1 MSAVPGPAAR
11 VAGGG
16 AEATPPPAG
25 TGRDTDGQEI
35 SGMNDTPARASAVI
49 VGAGIVGNSLACHLA
64 RLGWRDLV
72 LVDKGPMPNPGGS
85 TGHASNF
92 IFPIEYSKMMM
103 ELTRDSTEQYQELGV
118 FTQSG
123 GIEVARTQARM
134 DELRRRCTAAR
145 AWGIPAQMVSP
156 AEVAK
161 LVPYLDESVILG
173 GAHFPTVGV
182 VNSLRAGT
190 LMREEAQHSGALHVL
205 AGAEVLSIDTS
216 GRGRNGLP
224 RITSVRTTAGDIET
238 SICVVCCGVWSP
250 RIARMAGARIP
261 LTPIV
266 HQMISVGP
274 VPLFAGTQGEI
285 AYPIVRDVDT
295 NMYERQHG
303 GDMEVGS
310 YAHRA
315 IIVPPDDIPSIEES
329 ALSPTELPFTADDFD
344 PQLAEALELMPD
356 LLGDEKVGIRYA
368 INGLISMT
376 PDGHPL
382 LGPAPEVDGLWSA
395 AASWIK
401 EGPGVGRAVAE
412 WMSGQVPSVDVDEAN
427 IARFY
432 PSQRTVAH
440 VQARAREGFN
450 KMYGIVHPAEQW
462 ESGRPV
468 RVSPVYDREREL
480 GAVFFET
487 AGWERPHWY
496 ASNEALLERYAGR
509 LMPRDAEW
517 DARWWSP
524 VINAEHLAM
533 RDACALVNL
542 SAFAI
547 FDVTGPSALD
557 VVQSL
562 AVAQLDVAPG
572 RVVYTSLLDERG
584 GFKADLTIMR
594 LGPERFRVVT
604 GGATGMADLAWFAG
618 HLPADG
624 TAALADL
631 TSAQATLGL
640 WGPRARDVLRS
651 VTADDVSHAGFPFGT
666 CREVEIAGLSVLAS
680 RISYVGEL
688 GWELHVPI
696 EQGGKLWDALWSAG
710 APHGLVPAG
719 IGVYGTT
726 GRLEK
731 GYRAFGN
738 ELTGDYTLV
747 EAGMTRPRVKAQ
759 PFVGRD
765 AYLAQRA
772 GPPAA
777 VLCTLTV
784 DDHAPA
790 SGPVRYMLG
799 GEPILSAEGE
809 RLVNAKGRPSYV
821 TSAGSGP
828 SVGRHLLLAYL
839 PPAQASAGTRLQVEC
854 FGDAYPVTVAVAG
867 ATPLFDPDNARIRS

>member
-1 MSAVPGPAAR
+1 MSEFQG
-11 VAGGG
+11 
-16 AEATPPPAG
+16 
-25 TGRDTDGQEI
+25 
-35 SGMNDTPARASAVI
+35 RASAVI
-49 VGAGIVGNSLACHLA
+49 VGAGIVGNSVACHLA

-103 ELTRDSTEQYQELGV
+103 ELTRDSTEQYQALGV
-118 FTQSG
+118 FTRSG

-134 DELRRRCTAAR
+134 AELRRRCSAAR
-145 AWGIPAQMVSP
+145 AWGIPAQVISP
-156 AEVAK
+156 AQVAK

-173 GAHFPTVGV
+173 GAHYPTVGV
-182 VNSLRAGT
+182 VDSLRAGT
-190 LMREEAQHSGALHVL
+190 LMREEAERSGALTVL
-205 AGAEVLSIDTS
+205 AGAEVLGIDTAATGQA
-216 GRGRNGLP
+216 GRP
-224 RITSVRTTAGDIET
+224 RITAVRTTAGDIET
-238 SICVVCCGVWSP
+238 GTIVICCGVWSP
-250 RIARMAGARIP
+250 RIARMAGARFP

-274 VPLFAGTQGEI
+274 ISLFAGTPGEI
-285 AYPIVRDVDT
+285 SYPIVRDVDT

-310 YAHRA
+310 YAHRP
-315 IIVPPDDIPSIEES
+315 IVVTPDDIPSIEEA

-344 PQLAEALELMPD
+344 PQLAQALELMPE
-356 LLGDEKVGIRYA
+356 LLGDETAGVRYA

-382 LGPAPEVDGLWSA
+382 LGPAPEVDGLWAA

-412 WMSGQVPSVDVDEAN
+412 WMSGRVPTVDVDEAN

-432 PSQRTVAH
+432 PCQRTVAH
-440 VQARAREGFN
+440 VEARAREGFN

-462 ESGRPV
+462 ASGRPV
-468 RVSPVYDREREL
+468 RVSPVYEREREL
-480 GAVFFET
+480 GAVFHET

-496 ASNEALLERYAGR
+496 TANEALLERYAGR
-509 LMPRDAEW
+509 LMPRGNEW

-533 RDACALVNL
+533 REACGLVDL

-547 FDVTGPSALD
+547 VDVTGPAALD
-557 VVQSL
+557 LVQSL
-562 AVAQLDVAPG
+562 AVAQLDVPPG
-572 RVVYTSLLDERG
+572 RVVYTSILNTEG
-584 GFKADLTIMR
+584 GFKADLTVMR
-594 LGPERFRVVT
+594 LGAQRFRVVT
-604 GGATGMADLAWFAG
+604 GGATGMADLAWFTE

-624 TAALADL
+624 RAALADL

-640 WGPRARDVLRS
+640 WGPRARQILRS
-651 VTADDVSHAGFPFGT
+651 VTADDVSDQAFPFGS
-666 CREVEIAGLSVLAS
+666 CREVEIAGLTVLAS

-688 GWELHVPI
+688 GWELYVPM
-696 EQGGKLWDALWSAG
+696 EQGGRLWDALWAAG
-710 APHGLVPAG
+710 TPHGLVPVG

-731 GYRAFGN
+731 GYRALGN
-738 ELTGDYTLV
+738 ELTADYTLV
-747 EAGMTRPRVKAQ
+747 EAGMARPRVKRQ
-759 PFVGRD
+759 DFIGKD

-772 GPPAA
+772 APPAA

-784 DDHAPA
+784 DEHASA
-790 SGPVRYMLG
+790 SGEPRYMLG
-799 GEPILSAEGE
+799 GEPIVTTGGE
-809 RLVNAKGRPSYV
+809 RITDAKGRPSYV
-821 TSAGSGP
+821 TSAGAGP
-828 SVGRHLLLAYL
+828 SVGRHLLMAYL
-839 PPAQASAGTRLQVEC
+839 PPEHARAGARLGVEC
-854 FGDAYPVTVAVAG
+854 FGERYPVTVAVAG
-867 ATPLFDPDNARIRS
+867 ATPLFDPENTRIRG

>member
-1 MSAVPGPAAR
+1 M
-11 VAGGG
+11 
-16 AEATPPPAG
+16 T
-25 TGRDTDGQEI
+25 Q
-35 SGMNDTPARASAVI
+35 TPARASAVI
-49 VGAGIVGNSLACHLA
+49 IGAGIVGNSLACHLA

-103 ELTRDSTEQYQELGV
+103 ELTEDSTEQYQALGV

-123 GIEVARTQARM
+123 GIEVARTPARM
-134 DELRRRCTAAR
+134 AELRRRCTAAT
-145 AWGIPAQMVSP
+145 AWGIPAQVISP
-156 AEVAK
+156 AEVRK

-182 VNSLRAGT
+182 VDSLRAGT
-190 LMREEAQHSGALHVL
+190 LMREEAEQSGALHLL
-205 AGAEVLSIDTS
+205 AGAEVLGIDTVP
-216 GRGRNGLP
+216 GPRGRP
-224 RITSVRTTAGDIET
+224 QIAAVRTTGGDIET
-238 SICVVCCGVWSP
+238 SSCVICCGVWSP
-250 RIARMAGARIP
+250 RIARMAGARLP

-274 VPLFAGTQGEI
+274 IPLFAGTSGEI

-310 YAHRA
+310 YAHRS
-315 IIVPPDDIPSIEES
+315 IIVTPDEIPSIEES

-344 PQLAEALELMPD
+344 PQLAEALELMPE
-356 LLGDEKVGIRYA
+356 LLGDERVGIRYA

-382 LGPAPEVDGLWSA
+382 LGETPEVAGLWSA

-412 WMSGQVPSVDVDEAN
+412 WMSGQAPGIDVFEADV
-427 IARFY
+427 ARFY
-432 PSQRTVAH
+432 PAQQTVTH
-440 VQARAREGFN
+440 VVNRAREGFN

-468 RVSPVYDREREL
+468 RLSPVYQRERDL

-496 ASNEALLERYAGR
+496 ASNEPLLERYAGR
-509 LMPRDAEW
+509 LMPREAEW

-533 RDACALVNL
+533 RDACGLVDL

-547 FDVTGPSALD
+547 FDITGPGALD
-557 VVQSL
+557 AVQSV
-562 AVAQLDVAPG
+562 AVAQLDVRPG

-584 GFKADLTIMR
+584 GFVGDLTIMR
-594 LGPERFRVVT
+594 LGDQRFRVVT
-604 GGATGMADLAWFAG
+604 GGATGMSDKKWFTG
-618 HLPADG
+618 HLPVEG

-640 WGPRARDVLRS
+640 WGPRARDVLQS
-651 VTADDVSHAGFPFGT
+651 VTADDMSHDGFAFGT
-666 CREVEIAGLSVLAS
+666 CRDIEVAGITVLAS

-688 GWELHVPI
+688 GWELHVPM
-696 EQGGKLWDALWSAG
+696 EQGARLWDALWDAG
-710 APHGLVPAG
+710 RPHGLVPVG

-731 GYRAFGN
+731 GYRAFGA
-738 ELTGDYTLV
+738 ELTADYTLV

-759 PFVGRD
+759 PFVGKD

-772 GPPAA
+772 EPPAA

-784 DDHAPA
+784 DDHRPDGGEA
-790 SGPVRYMLG
+790 RYMLG
-799 GEPILSAEGE
+799 GEPVLSAAGE
-809 RLVNAKGRPSYV
+809 RLVDAKGRPSYV

-828 SVGRHLLLAYL
+828 SVGKHLLLAYL
-839 PPAQASAGTRLQVEC
+839 PPAEAVEGNRLQVEC
-854 FGDAYPVTVAVAG
+854 FGTAYPVTVAVAG
-867 ATPLFDPDNARIRS
+867 SAPLFDPDNARVRS

>member
-1 MSAVPGPAAR
+1 MSD
-11 VAGGG
+11 
-16 AEATPPPAG
+16 TPP
-25 TGRDTDGQEI
+25 
-35 SGMNDTPARASAVI
+35 RASAVI
-49 VGAGIVGNSLACHLA
+49 IGAGIVGNSLVHHLA

-103 ELTRDSTEQYQELGV
+103 ELTRDSTEQYQALGV

-123 GIEVARTQARM
+123 GIEVARTDERM
-134 DELRRRCTAAR
+134 HELRRRCTAAK
-145 AWGIPAQMVSP
+145 AWGIPAQLLSP
-156 AEVAK
+156 GEVRK

-173 GAHFPTVGV
+173 GASFPTVGV
-182 VNSLRAGT
+182 VDSLRAGT
-190 LMREEAQHSGALHVL
+190 LMREQAEQSGALRVL
-205 AGAEVLSIDTS
+205 AGAEVLGIDTAP
-216 GRGRNGLP
+216 GGPVP
-224 RITSVRTTAGDIET
+224 RVRAVRTSQGDIET
-238 SICVVCCGVWSP
+238 PVCVICCGVWSP
-250 RIARMAGARIP
+250 RIARMAGAHIP

-274 VPLFAGTQGEI
+274 VPLFADTSGEI

-310 YAHRA
+310 YAHRP
-315 IIVPPDDIPSIEES
+315 IIVTPDEIPSIEES
-329 ALSPTELPFTADDFD
+329 PRSPTELPFTRDDFD
-344 PQLAEALELMPD
+344 PQLAQALELMPE
-356 LLGDEKVGIRYA
+356 LLGDERVGIRYE

-382 LGPAPEVDGLWSA
+382 LGETPEVAGLWSV

-401 EGPGVGRAVAE
+401 EGPGIGRAVAE
-412 WMSGQVPSVDVDEAN
+412 WMSGQEPEIDIQEAD

-432 PSQRTVAH
+432 PCQRTVAH

-468 RVSPVYDREREL
+468 RVSPVYHREREL
-480 GAVFFET
+480 GAVFFEA

-496 ASNEALLERYAGR
+496 AANEALLERYAGR
-509 LMPRDAEW
+509 LMPREAEW
-517 DARWWSP
+517 EARWWSP

-533 RDACALVNL
+533 RDACGLTDL
-542 SAFAI
+542 SAFAV
-547 FDVTGPSALD
+547 FDITGPAALET
-557 VVQSL
+557 VQSL

-594 LGPERFRVVT
+594 LGAAHFRVVT
-604 GGATGMADLAWFAG
+604 GGATGMAEKKWFTD

-631 TSAQATLGL
+631 TSAWTTLGL
-640 WGPRARDVLRS
+640 WGPRARDVMQAVS
-651 VTADDVSHAGFPFGT
+651 ADDYSHPGFPFGT
-666 CREVEIAGLSVLAS
+666 CREVEAGGLTVLAS

-688 GWELHVPI
+688 GWELYVPM
-696 EQGGKLWDALWSAG
+696 EQGAGLWDALWAAG
-710 APHGLVPAG
+710 AGHGLVPVG

-738 ELTGDYTLV
+738 ELTADYNLV
-747 EAGMTRPRVKAQ
+747 EAGMTRPKVKEHA
-759 PFVGRD
+759 FIGKD
-765 AYLAQRA
+765 AYLAQREA
-772 GPPAA
+772 PPAA
-777 VLCTLTV
+777 VMCTLTV
-784 DDHAPA
+784 DDHRSA
-790 SGPVRYMLG
+790 SGQLRYMLG
-799 GEPILSAEGE
+799 GEPILSADGE
-809 RLVNAKGRPSYV
+809 LLVDAKGRPSYV

-828 SVGRHLLLAYL
+828 STGKHLLMAYL
-839 PPAQASAGTRLQVEC
+839 PAGQARPGARLFVEYL
-854 FGDAYPVTVAVAG
+854 GERYPVTVAVAG
-867 ATPLFDPDNARIRS
+867 STPLFDPGNERIRS

>member
-1 MSAVPGPAAR
+1 MS
-11 VAGGG
+11 
-16 AEATPPPAG
+16 
-25 TGRDTDGQEI
+25 
-35 SGMNDTPARASAVI
+35 DTPARASAVI
-49 VGAGIVGNSLACHLA
+49 IGAGIVGNSLVHHLA

-103 ELTRDSTEQYQELGV
+103 ELTRDSTEQYQALGV

-123 GIEVARTQARM
+123 GIEVARTEERM
-134 DELRRRCTAAR
+134 HELRRRCTGAK
-145 AWGIPAQMVSP
+145 AWGIPAQLLSP
-156 AEVAK
+156 GEVRK

-173 GAHFPTVGV
+173 GASFPTVGV
-182 VNSLRAGT
+182 VDSLRAGT
-190 LMREEAQHSGALHVL
+190 LMRERAEQAGALHVL
-205 AGAEVLSIDTS
+205 AGAEVLGIDTTP
-216 GRGRNGLP
+216 GGPVP
-224 RITSVRTTAGDIET
+224 RVRAVRTSQGDIET
-238 SICVVCCGVWSP
+238 PVCVICCGVWSP
-250 RIARMAGARIP
+250 LIARMAGAHIP

-274 VPLFAGTQGEI
+274 VPLFADTSGEI

-310 YAHRA
+310 YAHRP
-315 IIVPPDDIPSIEES
+315 IIVTPDEIPSIEES
-329 ALSPTELPFTADDFD
+329 PRSPTELPFTRDDFD
-344 PQLAEALELMPD
+344 PQLAQALELMPE
-356 LLGDEKVGIRYA
+356 LLGDERVGIRYE

-382 LGPAPEVDGLWSA
+382 LGETPEVAGLWSV

-401 EGPGVGRAVAE
+401 EGPGIGRAVAE
-412 WMSGQVPSVDVDEAN
+412 WMSGQEPEIDIQEAD

-432 PSQRTVAH
+432 PCQRTVAH

-468 RVSPVYDREREL
+468 RVSPVYGREREL

-496 ASNEALLERYAGR
+496 ASNETLLERYAGR
-509 LMPRDAEW
+509 LMPREAEW
-517 DARWWSP
+517 EARWWSP

-533 RDACALVNL
+533 RDACGLVDL
-542 SAFAI
+542 SAFAV
-547 FDVTGPSALD
+547 FDITGPAALET
-557 VVQSL
+557 VQSL

-594 LGPERFRVVT
+594 LGAAHFRVVT
-604 GGATGMADLAWFAG
+604 GGATGMAEKKWFTD

-631 TSAQATLGL
+631 TSAWTTLGL
-640 WGPRARDVLRS
+640 WGPRARDVMQAVS
-651 VTADDVSHAGFPFGT
+651 ADDYSHPGFPFGT
-666 CREVEIAGLSVLAS
+666 CREVEVGGLTVLAS

-688 GWELHVPI
+688 GWELYVPI
-696 EQGGKLWDALWSAG
+696 EQGAGLWDALWEAG
-710 APHGLVPAG
+710 AGHGLVPVG

-731 GYRAFGN
+731 GYRALGN
-738 ELTGDYTLV
+738 ELAADYNLV
-747 EAGMTRPRVKAQ
+747 EAGMTRPKVKEHA
-759 PFVGRD
+759 FIGKD
-765 AYLAQRA
+765 AYLAQREA
-772 GPPAA
+772 PPAA
-777 VLCTLTV
+777 VMCTLTV
-784 DDHAPA
+784 DDHRSA
-790 SGPVRYMLG
+790 SGQLRYMLG
-799 GEPILSAEGE
+799 GEPILAADGE
-809 RLVNAKGRPSYV
+809 VLVDSQGRPSYV

-828 SVGRHLLLAYL
+828 STGKHLLMAYL
-839 PPAQASAGTRLQVEC
+839 PAGQARPGARLFVEYL
-854 FGDAYPVTVAVAG
+854 GERYPVTVAVAG
-867 ATPLFDPDNARIRS
+867 STPLFDPGNERIRS